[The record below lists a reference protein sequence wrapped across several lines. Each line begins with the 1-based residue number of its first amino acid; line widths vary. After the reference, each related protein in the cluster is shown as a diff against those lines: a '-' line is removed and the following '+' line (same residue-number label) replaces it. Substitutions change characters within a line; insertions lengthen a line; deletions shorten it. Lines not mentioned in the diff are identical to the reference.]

1 MNLDVF
7 QMQQCENQG
16 RLFESLDRRPIDAK
30 TFIKAFMHSRAAAGL
45 DSTFDHFQW
54 AGIEY
59 IYEDVVEE
67 FNLQPDSNPLRYN
80 TEALWYG
87 GYITRYWH
95 YLTSETMKQIYAQC
109 DENLLLQCYGFH
121 SEANE
126 MAIEDIKAI
135 ARNKENPRERKQKKR
150 QSWHSPRW
158 RLERHSP
165 RRKGRRRRRCSRT
178 SRTRSSTM

>member
-30 TFIKAFMHSRAAAGL
+30 AFIKAFMNSRAAAGL

-67 FNLQPDSNPLRYN
+67 FNLQPDPNPPR
-80 TEALWYG
+80 
-87 GYITRYWH
+87 
-95 YLTSETMKQIYAQC
+95 LTGETMKQIYAQC

-126 MAIEDIKAI
+126 MAVEDIKAI
-135 ARNKENPRERKQKKR
+135 ARLKQV
-150 QSWHSPRW
+150 
-158 RLERHSP
+158 
-165 RRKGRRRRRCSRT
+165 
-178 SRTRSSTM
+178 

>member
-16 RLFESLDRRPIDAK
+16 RLFESLDCRPVDAK
-30 TFIKAFMHSRAAAGL
+30 AFIRAFMNSRAAAGL
-45 DSTFDHFQW
+45 DSDFDHFQW

-67 FNLQPDSNPLRYN
+67 FGLEPNPNPTRYN
-80 TEALWYG
+80 AEALWYG
-87 GYITRYWH
+87 GYITRFWH
-95 YLTSETMKQIYAQC
+95 YLTGETMKQIYARC

-126 MAIEDIKAI
+126 MAVEDIKAI
-135 ARNKENPRERKQKKR
+135 AGKHAELQVAKNREGQPLTVKKQ
-150 QSWHSPRW
+150 
-158 RLERHSP
+158 E
-165 RRKGRRRRRCSRT
+165 GT
-178 SRTRSSTM
+178 

>member
-7 QMQQCENQG
+7 QMQQCEMQAS
-16 RLFESLDRRPIDAK
+16 LFESLDRRPVDAK
-30 TFIKAFMHSRAAAGL
+30 VFISAFMNSRAAVGL

-67 FNLQPDSNPLRYN
+67 FGIKTDPNPPRYN

-95 YLTSETMKQIYAQC
+95 YLTGETMKQIYAQC

-121 SEANE
+121 SEASE
-126 MAIEDIKAI
+126 MAVEDIKAI
-135 ARNKENPRERKQKKR
+135 SRSKETLQERKR
-150 QSWHSPRW
+150 
-158 RLERHSP
+158 
-165 RRKGRRRRRCSRT
+165 
-178 SRTRSSTM
+178 

>member
-30 TFIKAFMHSRAAAGL
+30 AFIKAFMNSRAAAGL

-67 FNLQPDSNPLRYN
+67 FNLQPD
-80 TEALWYG
+80 A
-87 GYITRYWH
+87 
-95 YLTSETMKQIYAQC
+95 
-109 DENLLLQCYGFH
+109 
-121 SEANE
+121 
-126 MAIEDIKAI
+126 
-135 ARNKENPRERKQKKR
+135 
-150 QSWHSPRW
+150 
-158 RLERHSP
+158 
-165 RRKGRRRRRCSRT
+165 T
-178 SRTRSSTM
+178 SRATGTISRARR

>member
-7 QMQQCENQG
+7 QMQQCEMQAA
-16 RLFESLDRRPIDAK
+16 LFESLDRRPIDAK
-30 TFIKAFMHSRAAAGL
+30 VFIRAFMNSKAAAGL

-67 FNLQPDSNPLRYN
+67 FGLNPEPNPPRYN

-95 YLTSETMKQIYAQC
+95 YLTGETMKQIYAQC
-109 DENLLLQCYGFH
+109 DESLLLQCYGFH

-126 MAIEDIKAI
+126 LAVEDIKAI
-135 ARNKENPRERKQKKR
+135 AR
-150 QSWHSPRW
+150 QSSE
-158 RLERHSP
+158 L
-165 RRKGRRRRRCSRT
+165 KGTQR
-178 SRTRSSTM
+178 